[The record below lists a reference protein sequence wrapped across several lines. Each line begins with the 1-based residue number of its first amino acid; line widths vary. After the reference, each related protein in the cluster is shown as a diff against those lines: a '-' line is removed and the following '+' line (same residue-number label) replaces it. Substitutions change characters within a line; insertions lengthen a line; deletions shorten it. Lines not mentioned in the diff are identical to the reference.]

1 MPRVRSAFRNR
12 VEALAVSALRAVFA
26 RMTPERAEATGRRL
40 GLAYRR
46 VDHRRRELAR
56 ANIARAF
63 PEKTAGEVDALARAV
78 FEHFGGLATE
88 LLHAAGRPVA
98 ETVARVEFPDAA
110 AALEASRSGRGVLF
124 LTAHLGNW
132 EYSALG
138 MAAIGVRAAV
148 VARPLDNPLLDAWLT
163 AFRTSNGNAIIDKH
177 DAARG
182 MLRALR
188 TGGVLGVLADQH
200 VGPPDGIPVPFFGRP
215 ASTTSA
221 LARIVDRTEA
231 LVLPAAAIRIAPSR
245 YRLAVEPVL
254 DVRNLPAAERDVAR
268 LTARFNAILEG
279 MVRRRPEQWL
289 WLHNRWR
296 VAPEPAPPERK
307 KRPDTQSGR

>member
-1 MPRVRSAFRNR
+1 MARARSEFRNR
-12 VEALAVSALRAVFA
+12 AEVLAVAALRGVFS
-26 RMTPERAEATGRRL
+26 RMSPERAEAVGRRL

-46 VDHRRRELAR
+46 LALRRRDLTL

-63 PEKTAGEVDALARAV
+63 PEKSAREVDALSRAV
-78 FEHFGGLATE
+78 FAHFGGLATE
-88 LLHAAGRPVA
+88 LLHAAGRPVP
-98 ETVARVEFPDAA
+98 ETLARVEFPGAEVA
-110 AALEASRSGRGVLF
+110 REALGSGRGILF

-132 EYSALG
+132 EYSAIE
-138 MAAIGVRAAV
+138 MAAAGVKASV

-163 AFRTSNGNAIIDKH
+163 AFRTRNGNAIIEKR

-188 TGGVLGVLADQH
+188 SGGVLGVLADQH
-200 VGPPDGIPVPFFGRP
+200 VGPPDGIPAPFFGRP

-245 YRLAVEPVL
+245 YRLIVESVL
-254 DVRNLPAAERDVAR
+254 DVRRLSPAEREIGP
-268 LTARFNAILEG
+268 LTARFNSILEI
-279 MVRRRPEQWL
+279 MIRRHPEQWL

-296 VAPEPAPPERK
+296 L
-307 KRPDTQSGR
+307 D

>member
-1 MPRVRSAFRNR
+1 MARARSGFRNHA
-12 VEALAVSALRAVFA
+12 EALAVRALRGVFA
-26 RMTPERAEATGRRL
+26 GMTPERAETSGRRL
-40 GLAYRR
+40 GLLYRR
-46 VDHRRRELAR
+46 IDRRRRELAR
-56 ANIARAF
+56 TNIARAF
-63 PEKTAGEVDALARAV
+63 PEKSEEEVDALARAV
-78 FEHFGGLATE
+78 FAHFGGLATE
-88 LLHAAGRPVA
+88 LLHAAGRPVS
-98 ETVARVEFPDAA
+98 ETLARVEFPDVGVAR
-110 AALEASRSGRGVLF
+110 EASRSGRGVLF

-138 MAAIGVRAAV
+138 MAAAGVKAAV
-148 VARPLDNPLLDAWLT
+148 VARPLDNPFLDAWLT
-163 AFRTSNGNAIIDKH
+163 ALRTSNGNTIIDKH

-188 TGGVLGVLADQH
+188 SGGVLGVLADQH

-245 YRLAVEPVL
+245 YRLVVESVL
-254 DVRNLPAAERDVAR
+254 DVRSLSPAEREVAA

-279 MVRRRPEQWL
+279 MVRRHPEQWL

-296 VAPEPAPPERK
+296 PLPEPTP
-307 KRPDTQSGR
+307 

>member
-1 MPRVRSAFRNR
+1 MSRPRSDFRNR
-12 VEALAVSALRAVFA
+12 AEALAVSALRAVFV
-26 RMTPERAEATGRRL
+26 RMTPERAEAAGRRL

-46 VDHRRRELAR
+46 VDRRRRELAR

-63 PEKTAGEVDALARAV
+63 PEKSGEEVDALARAA
-78 FEHFGGLATE
+78 FAHFGGLATE
-88 LLHAAGRPVA
+88 LLHAAGRPVP
-98 ETVARVEFPDAA
+98 ETLARVEFPDVRVT
-110 AALEASRSGRGVLF
+110 LEADRSGRGILF

-138 MAAIGVRAAV
+138 MAAAGVKAAV

-163 AFRTSNGNAIIDKH
+163 AFRTSNGNTIIDKR

-182 MLRALR
+182 MLRVLR
-188 TGGVLGVLADQH
+188 KGGALGVLADQH

-231 LVLPAAAIRIAPSR
+231 LVLPVAAIRIAPSR
-245 YRLAVEPVL
+245 YRLVVESVL
-254 DVRNLPAAERDVAR
+254 DVRRLSAGEREVAA

-279 MVRRRPEQWL
+279 MIERHPEQWL

-296 VAPEPAPPERK
+296 L
-307 KRPDTQSGR
+307 D

>member
-1 MPRVRSAFRNR
+1 MGRDRSALRNR
-12 VEALAVSALRAVFA
+12 VEALAVNALRRVFA
-26 RMTPERAEATGRRL
+26 RMTPERAEAAGRRL
-40 GLAYRR
+40 GLLYRR
-46 VDHRRRELAR
+46 VDRRRRELAR

-63 PEKTAGEVDALARAV
+63 PEMSSGEVDALSRAV
-78 FEHFGGLATE
+78 FAHFGGLATE
-88 LLHAAGRPVA
+88 LLHAAGRPVP
-98 ETVARVEFPDAA
+98 ETLARIEFPDVRL
-110 AALEASRSGRGVLF
+110 ALEASRSGRGVLF

-138 MAAIGVRAAV
+138 MAAAGVKAAV
-148 VARPLDNPLLDAWLT
+148 VARPLDNPLLDTWLT
-163 AFRTSNGNAIIDKH
+163 AFRTNNGNVIIEKR

-188 TGGVLGVLADQH
+188 SGGVLGVLADQH
-200 VGPPDGIPVPFFGRP
+200 VGPPDGIPAPFFGRS

-245 YRLAVEPVL
+245 YRLVVESVL
-254 DVRNLPAAERDVAR
+254 DVRSLTAEEREVAP

-279 MVRRRPEQWL
+279 MIRRHPEQWL

-296 VAPEPAPPERK
+296 PLPEPEP
-307 KRPDTQSGR
+307 

>member
-1 MPRVRSAFRNR
+1 MARSRSDLRNR
-12 VEALAVSALRAVFA
+12 VEALAVSALRGVFS
-26 RMTPERAEATGRRL
+26 RMPPERAEAAGRRL

-46 VDHRRRELAR
+46 VDGRRRELAR
-56 ANIARAF
+56 ANIAAAF
-63 PEKTAGEVDALARAV
+63 PGKTAREVDALARDV
-78 FEHFGGLATE
+78 FAHFGGLATG
-88 LLHAAGRPVA
+88 LLHAAGRPVS
-98 ETVARVEFPDAA
+98 ETLARVEFPDVHV
-110 AALEASRSGRGVLF
+110 ALEARRSGRGVLF

-138 MAAIGVRAAV
+138 MAGAGIPTAV

-163 AFRTSNGNAIIDKH
+163 AFRTGNGNTIIEKH

-188 TGGVLGVLADQH
+188 SGGVLGVLADQH
-200 VGPPDGIPVPFFGRP
+200 VGPPDGIPAPFFGRP

-231 LVLPAAAIRIAPSR
+231 LVLPAAAIRIAPAR
-245 YRLAVEPVL
+245 YRLVVESVL
-254 DVRNLPAAERDVAR
+254 DVRTLPAGEREAGP
-268 LTARFNAILEG
+268 LTARFNAILEALI
-279 MVRRRPEQWL
+279 RRHPEQWL

-296 VAPEPAPPERK
+296 LPAGPAP
-307 KRPDTQSGR
+307 

>member
-1 MPRVRSAFRNR
+1 MALPRSRFRNR
-12 VEALAVSALRAVFA
+12 AEALAVAALRGVFS
-26 RMTPERAEATGRRL
+26 RMSPERAEAVGRRL

-46 VDHRRRELAR
+46 VDGRRRELTR

-63 PEKTAGEVDALARAV
+63 PEMPAGEVDALSRAV
-78 FEHFGGLATE
+78 FAHFGGLTAE
-88 LLHAAGRPVA
+88 LLHASGRPVSEIA
-98 ETVARVEFPDAA
+98 GCVEFPGAEIA
-110 AALEASRSGRGVLF
+110 REALRSGRGVLF

-132 EYSALG
+132 EYSAIE
-138 MAAIGVRAAV
+138 MAAAGVTASV

-163 AFRTSNGNAIIDKH
+163 AFRTGNGNEIIEKH

-182 MLRALR
+182 MLRVLR
-188 TGGVLGVLADQH
+188 GGGVLGVLADQH
-200 VGPPDGIPVPFFGRP
+200 VRPPDGIPAPFFGRL

-245 YRLAVEPVL
+245 YRLIVESVL
-254 DVRNLPAAERDVAR
+254 DVRTLPAAEREAGP
-268 LTARFNAILEG
+268 LTARFNAILEQ
-279 MVRRRPEQWL
+279 MIRRHPEQWL

-296 VAPEPAPPERK
+296 L
-307 KRPDTQSGR
+307 D

>member
-1 MPRVRSAFRNR
+1 MARARSRFRNR
-12 VEALAVSALRAVFA
+12 AEVFAASALRGVFS
-26 RMTPERAEATGRRL
+26 RMSPERAEALGRRL

-46 VDHRRRELAR
+46 FDRRRRELTR

-63 PEKTAGEVDALARAV
+63 PEKSAGEVDALSRAV
-78 FEHFGGLATE
+78 FAHFGGLATE
-88 LLHAAGRPVA
+88 LLHASARPVP
-98 ETVARVEFPDAA
+98 ETVARVEFPGAESA
-110 AALEASRSGRGVLF
+110 REALRSGRGVLF

-132 EYSALG
+132 EYSAIA
-138 MAAIGVRAAV
+138 MAAAGVTASV

-163 AFRTSNGNAIIDKH
+163 AFRTSNGNAIIEKY

-188 TGGVLGVLADQH
+188 SGSVLGVLADQH
-200 VGPPDGIPVPFFGRP
+200 VDPPDGIPAPFFGRP

-231 LVLPAAAIRIAPSR
+231 LVLPAAAIRLAPSR
-245 YRLAVEPVL
+245 YRLVVESVL
-254 DVRNLPAAERDVAR
+254 DVRSLPAAEREAEP
-268 LTARFNAILEG
+268 LTARFNTILEQ
-279 MVRRRPEQWL
+279 MIRRHPEQWL

-296 VAPEPAPPERK
+296 L
-307 KRPDTQSGR
+307 D

>member
-1 MPRVRSAFRNR
+1 MS
-12 VEALAVSALRAVFA
+12 
-26 RMTPERAEATGRRL
+26 PERAEAVGRRL

-46 VDHRRRELAR
+46 VDARRRELAR
-56 ANIARAF
+56 ANIAAAF
-63 PEKTAGEVDALARAV
+63 PEKSAEDVDALSRAV
-78 FEHFGGLATE
+78 FAHFGGLATE
-88 LLHAAGRPVA
+88 LLHASGRPVS
-98 ETVARVEFPDAA
+98 EIVARVDFPGAADAR
-110 AALEASRSGRGVLF
+110 AALGSGRGVLF

-138 MAAIGVRAAV
+138 MAASGVTASV

-163 AFRTSNGNAIIDKH
+163 ALRTTNGNAIIEKR

-182 MLRALR
+182 MLRTLR
-188 TGGVLGVLADQH
+188 SGGVLGVLADQH

-245 YRLAVEPVL
+245 YRLVVESVL
-254 DVRNLPAAERDVAR
+254 DVRSLSAAEREPAP
-268 LTARFNAILEG
+268 LTARFNAILED
-279 MVRRRPEQWL
+279 MIRRHPEQWL

-296 VAPEPAPPERK
+296 PLPEPAP
-307 KRPDTQSGR
+307 

>member
-1 MPRVRSAFRNR
+1 MSRNRSALRNR
-12 VEALAVSALRAVFA
+12 AEALAVRALRGVFA
-26 RMTPERAEATGRRL
+26 RMPPERAEAVGRRL

-46 VDHRRRELAR
+46 VDARRRELAR
-56 ANIARAF
+56 ANIAAAF
-63 PEKTAGEVDALARAV
+63 PEKSAEEVEALSRAV
-78 FEHFGGLATE
+78 FAHFGGLATE
-88 LLHAAGRPVA
+88 LLHASGRPVS
-98 ETVARVEFPDAA
+98 EIVARVDFPGAADAR
-110 AALEASRSGRGVLF
+110 AALRSGRGVLF

-138 MAAIGVRAAV
+138 MAASGVTASV

-163 AFRTSNGNAIIDKH
+163 ALRTTNGNAIIEKR

-182 MLRALR
+182 MLRTLR
-188 TGGVLGVLADQH
+188 SGGVLGVLADQH

-245 YRLAVEPVL
+245 YRLVVESVL
-254 DVRNLPAAERDVAR
+254 DVRSLSAAEREPAP
-268 LTARFNAILEG
+268 LTARFNAILEN
-279 MVRRRPEQWL
+279 MVRRHPEQWL

-296 VAPEPAPPERK
+296 L
-307 KRPDTQSGR
+307 G

>member
-1 MPRVRSAFRNR
+1 MSRDRSAFRNR
-12 VEALAVSALRAVFA
+12 LEALAVSALRGVFGG
-26 RMTPERAEATGRRL
+26 MTPERAEAAGRRL

-46 VDHRRRELAR
+46 VDRRRREVAR

-63 PEKTAGEVDALARAV
+63 PEKSAEEVDALSRAV
-78 FEHFGGLATE
+78 FAHFGGLATE
-88 LLHAAGRPVA
+88 LLHAASRPVP

-110 AALEASRSGRGVLF
+110 QAREASRSGRGVLF

-138 MAAIGVRAAV
+138 MAAAGVPASV

-163 AFRTSNGNAIIDKH
+163 AFRTSNGNTIIEKH

-182 MLRALR
+182 MLKALR
-188 TGGVLGVLADQH
+188 GGGVLGVLADQH
-200 VGPPDGIPVPFFGRP
+200 VGPPDGIPAPFFGRP

-245 YRLAVEPVL
+245 YRLVVESVL
-254 DVRNLPAAERDVAR
+254 DVRTLPAEEREVAP
-268 LTARFNAILEG
+268 LTARFNAILEE
-279 MVRRRPEQWL
+279 MIRRHPEQWL

-296 VAPEPAPPERK
+296 PDPEPAP
-307 KRPDTQSGR
+307 